1 MKRFCF
7 FFVVIALA
15 LVVRAADKDTSVLL
29 EELDRTI
36 AEGRK
41 YMVIRQAEISGMKS
55 KLKHAATDEERYEL
69 MGKLR
74 EAYGRLIL
82 IQRCTFRLRNW
93 RWPSAWGGATI

>member
-7 FFVVIALA
+7 FFVVIAFA

-41 YMVIRQAEISGMKS
+41 YMVIR
-55 KLKHAATDEERYEL
+55 
-69 MGKLR
+69 
-74 EAYGRLIL
+74 
-82 IQRCTFRLRNW
+82 
-93 RWPSAWGGATI
+93 

>member
-55 KLKHAATDEERYEL
+55 KLKHAATDE
-69 MGKLR
+69 
-74 EAYGRLIL
+74 
-82 IQRCTFRLRNW
+82 
-93 RWPSAWGGATI
+93 